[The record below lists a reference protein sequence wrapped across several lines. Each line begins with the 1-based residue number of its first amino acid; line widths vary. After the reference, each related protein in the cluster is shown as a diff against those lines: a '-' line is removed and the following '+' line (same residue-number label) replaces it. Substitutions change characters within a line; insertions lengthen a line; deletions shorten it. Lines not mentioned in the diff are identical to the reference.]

1 MDLRAYSMRSTIG
14 WLFALLLVL
23 GACSSGASSEDLA
36 ASVDHAEGPATDP
49 PPEATEILEEEIA
62 ALRGRLP
69 QEAPLPIG
77 WSRIPHDE
85 AIFGVAWSG
94 NEMWSV
100 ISGGP
105 GLVAVG
111 FSGGEDTLSG
121 GERDAAVWTSLDGIT
136 WFRVPHDEAVF
147 GGEGEQT
154 MSSVT
159 VGGPG
164 LVAVGVDGSG
174 YSPDWDA
181 AVWTS
186 VYGLVWSRVPHDES
200 VFGGGEMRS
209 VTVGGPGLVAV
220 GQEGTGYTDETGPG
234 RQDAAVWTSVDGI
247 TWTRAPNDESVFG
260 GPSNQSMVSVTA
272 GGPGL
277 VAVGWDDTNAAV
289 WTSVDGIIW
298 SRVPHDESVF
308 GRVGRPS
315 MVSVTAGGPG
325 LVAVGSDN
333 SDAAV
338 WTSIDGITW
347 SRILDHQDVFGE
359 PGLLRMTAVT
369 ATESSLV
376 AVGFEKPVPLTGILA
391 SEEPQGDIATVWTS
405 TDGITWTR
413 VPHDQ
418 RAYGAPHGQEM
429 LSVIAWGSGLVAVGH
444 EGGGGVYH
452 GGYGSLHAAVWVTTP

>member
-1 MDLRAYSMRSTIG
+1 MDLRSYSMRSTLG

-23 GACSSGASSEDLA
+23 GACSSGASSKGLA
-36 ASVDHAEGPATDP
+36 ASVDRADGLASTP
-49 PPEATEILEEEIA
+49 PPEAAEILEEEIA
-62 ALRGRLP
+62 ALSGRLP

-85 AIFGVAWSG
+85 AVFGSESG
-94 NEMWSV
+94 EEMLSV
-100 ISGGP
+100 VSGGP

-111 FSGGEDTLSG
+111 FSGDYGDGSS
-121 GERDAAVWTSLDGIT
+121 DAAVWTSLDGMT
-136 WFRVPHDEAVF
+136 WSRIPDDEAVF
-147 GGEGEQT
+147 GGESAQT

-164 LVAVGVDGSG
+164 LVAVGADGNSYG
-174 YSPDWDA
+174 DNPDA

-186 VYGLVWSRVPHDES
+186 VYGIVWSRVPHDMD

-209 VTVGGPGLVAV
+209 VTAGGPGLVAV
-220 GQEGTGYTDETGPG
+220 GQEGTGYTDEGRPG
-234 RQDAAVWTSVDGI
+234 RRDAAVWTSVDGI
-247 TWTRAPNDESVFG
+247 TWSRVPYDEAVFG
-260 GPSNQSMVSVTA
+260 GPSNQSMVSVTV

-289 WTSVDGIIW
+289 WTSVDGITW

-325 LVAVGSDN
+325 LVAVGSDD

-338 WTSIDGITW
+338 WTSVDGITW

-369 ATESSLV
+369 ATESGLV

-391 SEEPQGDIATVWTS
+391 SEEPQGEIATVWTS
-405 TDGITWTR
+405 TGGITWTR
-413 VPHDQ
+413 VSHQ
-418 RAYGAPHGQEM
+418 GTAYGSPDNQEM
-429 LSVIAWGSGLVAVGH
+429 LSVTVWGSGLVAVGQV
-444 EGGGGVYH
+444 GRPLYL
-452 GGYGSLHAAVWVTTP
+452 GYPSLHAAVWVTTP